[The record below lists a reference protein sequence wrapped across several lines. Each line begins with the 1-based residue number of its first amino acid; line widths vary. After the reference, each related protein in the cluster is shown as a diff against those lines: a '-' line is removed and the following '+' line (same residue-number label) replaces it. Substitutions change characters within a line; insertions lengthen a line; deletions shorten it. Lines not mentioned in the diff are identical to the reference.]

1 MVIFIIFAMHIT
13 NFFMKQ
19 EELYQYMLAYLQE
32 HEFSTKDQSNFITV
46 METLKPCNINT
57 TSSKISNS

>member
-1 MVIFIIFAMHIT
+1 
-13 NFFMKQ
+13 MKQ